1 MITWYK
7 DTLVDDIHETKIQFC
22 FYNNLGMNS
31 EQVEF
36 IRKLTE
42 KYLKEYPAVGISKI
56 CDYFSWD
63 YEETFSEYNYTHNDQ
78 GELYKDRNEIAQYC
92 DEDKLIGFNHI
103 RIHDMKL
110 EDSITIQKVEE
121 CADRFNNLVD
131 DYQKLKKRAKT
142 VGLPVPEMNRVQMQH
157 DIDLLEKHEIYT
169 KKFSSDYFDVVLIR
183 MLEESMFLKRIVI
196 HELGHAIASTYDVS
210 ENSEILK
217 LFEKYKDG
225 FENIDEFIAECFMA
239 SELTNKISLANKVKE
254 RIIICK
260 KVKFA

>member
-142 VGLPVPEMNRVQMQH
+142 VGLPVPEMNMVQMQH

-169 KKFSSDYFDVVLIR
+169 REFSSDYFDVVLIR

-210 ENSEILK
+210 EDSEILK

>member
-1 MITWYK
+1 
-7 DTLVDDIHETKIQFC
+7 
-22 FYNNLGMNS
+22 
-31 EQVEF
+31 
-36 IRKLTE
+36 
-42 KYLKEYPAVGISKI
+42 
-56 CDYFSWD
+56 
-63 YEETFSEYNYTHNDQ
+63 
-78 GELYKDRNEIAQYC
+78 
-92 DEDKLIGFNHI
+92 
-103 RIHDMKL
+103 
-110 EDSITIQKVEE
+110 
-121 CADRFNNLVD
+121 
-131 DYQKLKKRAKT
+131 
-142 VGLPVPEMNRVQMQH
+142 MQH

-210 ENSEILK
+210 EDSEILK

>member
-1 MITWYK
+1 
-7 DTLVDDIHETKIQFC
+7 
-22 FYNNLGMNS
+22 
-31 EQVEF
+31 
-36 IRKLTE
+36 
-42 KYLKEYPAVGISKI
+42 
-56 CDYFSWD
+56 
-63 YEETFSEYNYTHNDQ
+63 
-78 GELYKDRNEIAQYC
+78 
-92 DEDKLIGFNHI
+92 
-103 RIHDMKL
+103 MKL

-210 ENSEILK
+210 EDSEILK
-217 LFEKYKDG
+217 LFEKYK
-225 FENIDEFIAECFMA
+225 
-239 SELTNKISLANKVKE
+239 
-254 RIIICK
+254 
-260 KVKFA
+260 